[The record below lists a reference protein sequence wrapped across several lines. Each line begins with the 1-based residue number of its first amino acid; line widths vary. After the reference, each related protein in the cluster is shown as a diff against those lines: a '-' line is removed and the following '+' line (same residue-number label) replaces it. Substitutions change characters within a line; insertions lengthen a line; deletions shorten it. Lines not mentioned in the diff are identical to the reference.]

1 MNEKRQTAIEWLF
14 DNLNLCFDKFDNG
27 EYSYT
32 EFVNASNEI
41 KEEAKI
47 IEKEQIIFAYNQGY
61 RDGEYD
67 SSNIPLS
74 IGDISEFNNAKQYY
88 NNNYE

>member
-1 MNEKRQTAIEWLF
+1 MSNKQQTAADWLF

-41 KEEAKI
+41 KKQAKEL
-47 IEKEQIIFAYNQGY
+47 EKQQVIDGY
-61 RDGEYD
+61 DQMRCIGNFENGE
-67 SSNIPLS
+67 
-74 IGDISEFNNAKQYY
+74 QYY
-88 NNNYE
+88 NETYEQTNRN